1 MQTTTS
7 CRKALSAFGL
17 PVFATEAPLPVS
29 LFLSVS
35 PPPTFTFSLSRLS
48 LSTSRLPPLFSL
60 EHSSHFQKKQ
70 IRAKIP
76 RRPSLTDR
84 RSGRH
89 WGDSVSVHGA
99 RVPPVLGPWG
109 LRSYLPNSSRPCPP
123 ATSIL
128 LLQPPCPSHK
138 SEINAEFKVAYFSVF
153 KRVQMLKLEN

>member
-1 MQTTTS
+1 MRLVYL
-7 CRKALSAFGL
+7 CLPLKPLSLSLSFSL
-17 PVFATEAPLPVS
+17 SHPL
-29 LFLSVS
+29 
-35 PPPTFTFSLSRLS
+35 PTFTFSLSRSHPLDKQAP
-48 LSTSRLPPLFSL
+48 STFLTGALFSL
-60 EHSSHFQKKQ
+60 PKKQ

-128 LLQPPCPSHK
+128 LPQPPCPSHK

-153 KRVQMLKLEN
+153 KRVQMLKHENLKV